1 MARAERA
8 LARTGNGVLR
18 AQAWRERKNNSRV
31 RVFGCAKRKEDNVGI
46 EASFRVCKVVPLTHH
61 CIPISYA
68 LAYRIIGLLYLK
80 IEEDEDRRM
89 QGEAKVKYVKREMKR
104 RVEEKRCAALED

>member
-1 MARAERA
+1 M
-8 LARTGNGVLR
+8 LWPN
-18 AQAWRERKNNSRV
+18 
-31 RVFGCAKRKEDNVGI
+31 D
-46 EASFRVCKVVPLTHH
+46 
-61 CIPISYA
+61 
-68 LAYRIIGLLYLK
+68 YRIIGLLYLK